1 MRVLFPWLAIAKFIS
16 RLLLLLFIGSLGIV
30 LLYGWVPVPLTPL
43 MLIRTVQSIGSDKF
57 VWIDKDWVPLEEI
70 SPNVQQAVLKAED
83 YNFYEHYGFDFKAIR
98 KAYEYNKTHQGKKK
112 GASTI
117 SQQTAKNVFLW
128 PNRSWVRKGLETYFT
143 VLIESTWTKERILEV
158 YLNVIELGPGLYG
171 VEAASQKFFKKPAAK
186 INKREASLLAAVLP
200 NPRKFRVD
208 RPSKYVYRRQLSIL
222 RRQAPELPK
231 NSEAG
236 FLENFKFKFTQEN

>member
-231 NSEAG
+231 SSEAG
-236 FLENFKFKFTQEN
+236 FLENFKFKFIQED